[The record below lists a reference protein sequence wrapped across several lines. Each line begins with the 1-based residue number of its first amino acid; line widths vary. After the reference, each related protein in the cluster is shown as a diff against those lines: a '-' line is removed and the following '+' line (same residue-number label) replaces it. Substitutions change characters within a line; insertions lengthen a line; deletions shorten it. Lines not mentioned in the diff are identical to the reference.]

1 MKLRYVG
8 HASQIPFHRDITK
21 VFYRAIFAGTGA
33 GKTIAGARDA
43 IIWALDNPGSVG
55 YIYEPSY
62 MMVKRVLIPTL
73 EKSWLLG
80 KPFQTNPLIESY
92 NQSEFKVTWRNHSVW
107 YFGSLEEPEYSEG
120 PNVDYAWIDEARL
133 VRHIETS
140 LSVIKRRLRG
150 SDSSKNYPRG
160 LWITTTPPTI
170 YTRDGRKD
178 PLYEFF
184 EDPLTRD
191 PKSKVYRFS
200 TLDNPFLPKDYKED
214 MLKSHQ
220 GGLAERFIYGRF
232 ANAGSGSFPFDAS
245 VHVSDA
251 DKSLLSSI
259 TYGIDFG
266 WTNPSAIIVVGYDN
280 DDREFVLDEFYRRQ
294 CHTEDLIE
302 ALKSFEAIYGA
313 GEIFCDPSN
322 PETIDKIRLSGLDS
336 KKYEF
341 KREDGI
347 RALGGRFLKAG
358 DGRPRIYISSKAVN
372 LQAELMEYNEKQKVN
387 DHAVDALRYATRL
400 QPEALTTAFRFG

>member
-1 MKLRYVG
+1 
-8 HASQIPFHRDITK
+8 
-21 VFYRAIFAGTGA
+21 
-33 GKTIAGARDA
+33 
-43 IIWALDNPGSVG
+43 
-55 YIYEPSY
+55 

-73 EKSWLLG
+73 EKTWLLG
-80 KPFQTNPLIESY
+80 RPFQTNPLIESY
-92 NQSEFKVTWRNHSVW
+92 NQSEFKVTWRNGSVQ
-107 YFGSLEEPEYSEG
+107 YFGSLEDPEYSEG

-150 SDSSKNYPRG
+150 SGSPRPSRRG

-184 EDPLTRD
+184 EDPLTRN
-191 PKSKVYRFS
+191 PRSRVYRFS
-200 TLDNPFLPKDYKED
+200 TLDNPFLPKDYKEE
-214 MLKSHQ
+214 MVKSHS

-245 VHVSDA
+245 VHIFDP
-251 DKSLLSSI
+251 DKSLLSGI
-259 TYGIDFG
+259 TYGVDFG
-266 WTNPSAIIVVGYDN
+266 WTNPSAIVVVGYDN
-280 DDREFVLDEFYRRQ
+280 DDRLFVLDEFYKRQ
-294 CHTEDLIE
+294 CHTEELIE
-302 ALKSFEAIYGA
+302 ALKAFEAVYGS
-313 GEIFCDPSN
+313 GEVFCDASS
-322 PETIDKIRLSGLDS
+322 PETIDRIRLSGLDA
-336 KKYEF
+336 KKYDF

-347 RALGGRFLKAG
+347 RALGSRFLKAG
-358 DGRPRIYISSKAVN
+358 DGRPRIYVSSKAVN
-372 LQAELMEYNEKQKVN
+372 LQAELMEFDEKQKIN